1 MQGTFKLQLDEI
13 GMKLREEEVETR
25 VHGEEME
32 WGENP
37 GKFVKLRNGKK
48 GEDAV
53 RRLGKTFTARSSWKT
68 SVSYTGNAVGEGRHL

>member
-32 WGENP
+32 
-37 GKFVKLRNGKK
+37 
-48 GEDAV
+48 
-53 RRLGKTFTARSSWKT
+53 
-68 SVSYTGNAVGEGRHL
+68 